1 MTKRP
6 KSRAAAA
13 GAGLYLIVS
22 LAALVLLV
30 TAGPGENLAGV
41 YIVFLAKPW
50 STVLVWVIN
59 RLGTDSL
66 LFNSVF
72 LLLGVLVNAALL
84 YWCVSL
90 FSRRRS

>member
-1 MTKRP
+1 MKRL
-6 KSRAAAA
+6 KSKTAVWTA
-13 GAGLYLIVS
+13 GVYLLVS
-22 LAALVLLV
+22 LAALILLV

-41 YIVFLAKPW
+41 YIVLLAKPW
-50 STVLVWVIN
+50 STVLIWIID

-72 LLLGVLVNAALL
+72 LLLGVLVNAALI

-90 FSRRRS
+90 LSRRRP